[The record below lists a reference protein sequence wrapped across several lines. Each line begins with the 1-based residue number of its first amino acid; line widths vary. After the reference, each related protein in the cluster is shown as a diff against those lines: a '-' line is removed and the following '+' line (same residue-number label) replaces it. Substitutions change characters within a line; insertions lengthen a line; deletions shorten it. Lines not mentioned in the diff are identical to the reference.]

1 MGRRSCS
8 FRQRDVTKAV
18 KAVAAAGCQVAR
30 AEIEPTTG
38 KIIVVV
44 GSPQE
49 MDSNGPNECDREP

>member
-18 KAVAAAGCQVAR
+18 KAVAAAGCPIAR

-44 GSPQE
+44 GTPRE
-49 MDSNGPNECDREP
+49 MDSNPNEWDSEP